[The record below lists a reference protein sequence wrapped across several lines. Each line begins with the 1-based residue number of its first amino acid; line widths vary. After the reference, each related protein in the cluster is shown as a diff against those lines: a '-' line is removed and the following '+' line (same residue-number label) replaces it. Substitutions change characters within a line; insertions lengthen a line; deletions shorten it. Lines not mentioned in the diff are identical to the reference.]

1 MANLIN
7 CYHYV
12 NPENLHNFNC
22 KNIIPG
28 DLIFKVIE
36 DFNEFDELTFDFIEF
51 IWIVDLKKNMHKI
64 GKCYIC
70 EYFHLR
76 ENHLRIFLGRHW
88 EKYKKRYDEL
98 GCEFNYQSSEY
109 CF

>member
-7 CYHYV
+7 YYYYV
-12 NPENLHNFNC
+12 KPKDLRNFNC

-28 DLIFKVIE
+28 DLIYKVIE
-36 DFNEFDELTFDFIEF
+36 DFDEISFEFIEF

-64 GKCYIC
+64 EKCYIC

-76 ENHLRIFLGRHW
+76 ESHLKIFLGKHW
-88 EKYKKRYDEL
+88 EKYKNKYIEH
-98 GCEFNYQSSEY
+98 GCDFNYQSSEY

>member
-7 CYHYV
+7 CYYYV
-12 NPENLHNFNC
+12 NPEDLHNFNY

-28 DLIFKVIE
+28 DLIIKVIE
-36 DFNEFDELTFDFIEF
+36 DFDEISFDFIEF
-51 IWIVDLKKNMHKI
+51 IWIVDLHKNMHKI
-64 GKCYIC
+64 EKCYIC

-76 ENHLRIFLGRHW
+76 ENHLKIFLGRHW

-98 GCEFNYQSSEY
+98 GYVFNYQSSEY